1 MTNTYQVGH
10 GEHIKKQEMLDLSLD
25 NRIFLDNELDCALQE
40 LDLIL
45 NTSNTELLGDPSYG
59 TEMESFLW
67 TLTPMTAELDRYL
80 REKLLTNSYYLKKF
94 DLDIS
99 VNFMKGEYRSVYL
112 VSITLTDTSNG
123 QQKTRTYRFQ

>member
-1 MTNTYQVGH
+1 MFKTWEKIVAEHEELGKMMTEKH
-10 GEHIKKQEMLDLSLD
+10 
-25 NRIFLDNELDCALQE
+25 
-40 LDLIL
+40 
-45 NTSNTELLGDPSYG
+45 ELLNNRVREWNNKIAP
-59 TEMESFLW
+59 
-67 TLTPMTAELDRYL
+67 LTREEKAL

>member
-1 MTNTYQVGH
+1 
-10 GEHIKKQEMLDLSLD
+10 MLDLSLD
-25 NRIFLDNELDCALQE
+25 NRIFLDSELDCALQE

>member
-1 MTNTYQVGH
+1 MRCGYTNQLAVFRYRVV
-10 GEHIKKQEMLDLSLD
+10 DLSLD
-25 NRIFLDNELDCALQE
+25 NRIFLDSELDCALQE

-45 NTSNTELLGDPSYG
+45 NTSNTELLGDTSYG

-94 DLDIS
+94 NVDI
-99 VNFMKGEYRSVYL
+99 NINYMKGEYRSIYL
-112 VSITLTDTSNG
+112 VSITVTDTSSG
-123 QQKTRTYRFQ
+123 QQKIRTYRFQ